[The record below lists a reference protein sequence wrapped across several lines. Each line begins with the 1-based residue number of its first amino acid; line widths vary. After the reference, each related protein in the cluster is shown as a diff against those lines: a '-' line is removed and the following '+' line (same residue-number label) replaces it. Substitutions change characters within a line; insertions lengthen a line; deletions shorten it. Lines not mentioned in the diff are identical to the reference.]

1 MDLLCLQICSSE
13 KKRKKEKKEKPA
25 HALAVSKMIFV
36 CHSKID
42 GWTGHTLLEGK
53 QTNCSVMILHVTV
66 ETQ

>member
-1 MDLLCLQICSSE
+1 MRAESEKCRESIKQATCPYTTCTTMDLLCLQICSSE

-42 GWTGHTLLEGK
+42 G
-53 QTNCSVMILHVTV
+53 
-66 ETQ
+66 